1 MPIVSAGSLLRLDVA
16 PGPDH
21 QRILDALEKY
31 HRAVISCSWRFG
43 RRRYARAVRL
53 KVRYLEILQ
62 EELPSEEVARRLVR
76 ARQLHQS
83 ALSTTYGSNLD

>member
-1 MPIVSAGSLLRLDVA
+1 MSTDAAGSLLHDDVA

-21 QRILDALEKY
+21 QRILHALEKY
-31 HRAVISCSWRFG
+31 DRAVFSCCRHFG
-43 RRRYARAVRL
+43 RRRLRRAARLLVH
-53 KVRYLEILQ
+53 YLEILH